1 MTRKICYKKVVI
13 NKTPNP
19 SPPPPAS
26 LPDPLPEPFH
36 LSRTQIP
43 PRSRHFR
50 ETLAATPRNTRMQ
63 LSWLPSVRDRKGDRL
78 KSCPEIAQS
87 WGFKEACQR
96 TKDEITG
103 RQGAPNVLGT
113 ALPRFL
119 FHIGVPLITGNNQE
133 KQTNGQ
139 ASGLVASAHRPR
151 DVIKDTGSFQLF
163 LPPFVLCCVGKCV
176 IMTPGS
182 SRSKIAAA
190 AAGITPRALPR
201 LLPQFAAV
209 CRLTWLL
216 TSFALSFE
224 MASALAVHRILP
236 GIARASL
243 DYERVLHSSLATS
256 EDLPRDRKPSP
267 VEF

>member
-1 MTRKICYKKVVI
+1 
-13 NKTPNP
+13 
-19 SPPPPAS
+19 
-26 LPDPLPEPFH
+26 
-36 LSRTQIP
+36 
-43 PRSRHFR
+43 
-50 ETLAATPRNTRMQ
+50 MQ
-63 LSWLPSVRDRKGDRL
+63 LSWLPSVRDRKGDRV

-103 RQGAPNVLGT
+103 RQGAPTVLGT

-119 FHIGVPLITGNNQE
+119 LVCRQVFLEESLLLAGYRFHIGVPLITGNNQE
-133 KQTNGQ
+133 KQTNKWAGFRVG
-139 ASGLVASAHRPR
+139 SLCSSAR

-163 LPPFVLCCVGKCV
+163 LPPFVLCCVGRCV

-182 SRSKIAAA
+182 SWSKIAAA

-201 LLPQFAAV
+201 LFPRFAAV
-209 CRLTWLL
+209 CTLTWLL

-224 MASALAVHRILP
+224 MASDTASQVPALAVHCILP
-236 GIARASL
+236 GVARASL

-256 EDLPRDRKPSP
+256 EDLPWDRKPSP